1 MSIRAFAGLLATAAL
16 AVGLG
21 ACHVGDTTAPCRVA
35 VTPPALLLAPAGQG
49 RLVALGP
56 TTDAG
61 CRSLGSAVR
70 WDSQDTTV
78 ARVRADTGM
87 TALVTGVATGNTF
100 VIATFLADTTERA
113 AAVVQVGSGRP
124 GQQ

>member
-1 MSIRAFAGLLATAAL
+1 MAAL
-16 AVGLG
+16 AAGLA
-21 ACHVGDTTAPCRVA
+21 ACHVGDTTSPCRVA
-35 VTPPALLLAPAGQG
+35 VAPATLVLAPGGQG

-61 CRSLGSAVR
+61 CPSLGSTVR

-87 TALVTGVATGNTF
+87 TALVTAVAAGNTF
-100 VIATFLADTTERA
+100 VIATFLADTTVRA